1 MEEKEKEN
9 ENDERQGETS
19 EEDLH
24 MSDRIGISAMMALEA
39 PGVSEESATSNMSKR
54 GGV

>member
-1 MEEKEKEN
+1 MAAAGESLLENEVEEKEKEN

-24 MSDRIGISAMMALEA
+24 MSDRSA
-39 PGVSEESATSNMSKR
+39 SAR
-54 GGV
+54 